1 MTIAQSVDSI
11 IFKWTPTKYR
21 TITKGGTLSVSSRYD
36 RLRKKYQI
44 VVTPGSGSP
53 IIFYYD
59 SVTSP
64 VSADA
69 AELVYLIQSYNRMA
83 GDYQKFEASASQ
95 TTFTVTEFH
104 LNDNYK
110 VFVNGAYQS
119 FGYTRSGDDVIFT
132 AAFAGGEEVVIMI

>member
-36 RLRKKYQI
+36 KLRKKYQI
-44 VVTPGSGSP
+44 IVTPTSGSP

-83 GDYQKFEASASQ
+83 GDHQDFVATAGQ
-95 TTFTVTEFH
+95 TTFVVTKFH

-110 VFVNGAYQS
+110 VFLNGAYQKS
-119 FGYTRSGDDVIFT
+119 GHTRSGDSVIFS
-132 AAFAGGEEVVIMI
+132 AAFAGGEEIVIVI